1 MEDILKLFM
10 NKEDVKKVR
19 LIKKYTKIRLKRF
32 WNEWGIS
39 KEEAEIFLSLFSIF
53 GCLFLLYIL
62 LYVLGWRKF

>member
-62 LYVLGWRKF
+62 LYVLG

>member
-19 LIKKYTKIRLKRF
+19 LIKKYTKIRVKRF

-62 LYVLGWRKF
+62 LYVLG